1 MLTFSENFKQFVKF
15 FNNSAK
21 LIEQKTVLSKT
32 ESSAKILS
40 NPKQNIVRPKRQ
52 KIYETKIPPKIF
64 LSRICLI

>member
-21 LIEQKTVLSKT
+21 LIEQKTVLSKF

-40 NPKQNIVRPKRQ
+40 NPKAKNRTI
-52 KIYETKIPPKIF
+52 ETSEN
-64 LSRICLI
+64 L